1 MALLKED
8 GSLNIEWINK
18 LPYEEYMNAM
28 GNLTQEQVEEYLS
41 KSPINESQEPVKV
54 TIVDYTLEEDIKRN
68 GAVVFEDLLNK
79 IKKNYG

>member
-1 MALLKED
+1 MPSIRVIAALSEAAMPLGIVLLKEG

-41 KSPINESQEPVKV
+41 
-54 TIVDYTLEEDIKRN
+54 T
-68 GAVVFEDLLNK
+68 
-79 IKKNYG
+79 

>member
-41 KSPINESQEPVKV
+41 TLPMNESKVPVKV
-54 TIVDYTLEEDIKRN
+54 TMVDYTLED
-68 GAVVFEDLLNK
+68 DLARV
-79 IKKNYG
+79 

>member
-28 GNLTQEQVEEYLS
+28 ENLTQEQVEEYLS
-41 KSPINESQEPVKV
+41 TLPMNESKVPVKV
-54 TIVDYTLEEDIKRN
+54 TMVDYTLED
-68 GAVVFEDLLNK
+68 DLARV
-79 IKKNYG
+79 

>member
-8 GSLNIEWINK
+8 GSLNVEWINK
-18 LPYEEYMNAM
+18 LPYEEYMKTM

-41 KSPINESQEPVKV
+41 KSPINESHEPIKV
-54 TIVDYTLEEDIKRN
+54 RMVDYTLEEDIKRN
-68 GAVVFEDLLNK
+68 GAVVFEDFLNK